1 MAFLPRGENEERRR
15 IDATDDALE
24 ERAMQLPFF
33 RFENNVYCGA
43 LLVTSGREARLR
55 FHDNCRIPCADSIYI
70 KRENTVSFG

>member
-15 IDATDDALE
+15 MDATDDALE

-43 LLVTSGREARLR
+43 PRDQWPRGTLE
-55 FHDNCRIPCADSIYI
+55 
-70 KRENTVSFG
+70 VS